1 MLKMFHRY
9 NTDISKIALPERFTY
24 PFCYEPH
31 LLVCLA
37 AEEVRKHLENTELG
51 NILSEGKMLGVLVVR
66 RGEEVGFL
74 AGCSGVVE
82 EVRKDNYFV
91 PMVFDILEEGGYF
104 KTEETNISAINTEI
118 SNLQTSEEY
127 TRLQNSLKAEET
139 KATNEIHS
147 FKASMAE
154 RKKKRDAQRISG
166 VVTTEMIRESQ
177 FDKAELKRIKAKA
190 EEKLDEYRETLSKY
204 EEKIA
209 SLCEERRRRS
219 VNLQKWLFSQ
229 YVFLNA
235 RGEKSNAYDIFQKER
250 GELPPG
256 GTGDCAAPKM
266 LQYAYKNNL
275 EPLAFGEFWWG
286 NSPKSEI
293 RNHLSF
299 YPSCKGKCE
308 PLLKFML
315 QGIDVE
321 QNPLSASRKF
331 SDLKI
336 VYEDDYIL
344 AVDKPSGMLSV
355 RGKDAVGSVEEIIRL
370 RFPETESP
378 LIIHRLDMDTS
389 GLLLIAK
396 TKAAHKAMQKLF
408 EECAVE
414 KTYLALVEGKPVD
427 DYGEVCL
434 PLIADYYHR
443 PLQKV
448 DYDNGKHSVTRYEV
462 VKRFEEKSLVLFHP
476 LTGRTHQIR
485 VHAAH
490 KDGLGMPVCGDR
502 LYGKSGERLCLH
514 ALSVRFVHP
523 MTGEEMKIET
533 EMPDFISAIK

>member
-1 MLKMFHRY
+1 MFH
-9 NTDISKIALPERFTY
+9 NFAVDISGMALPERFTY

-31 LLVCLA
+31 PLVSLA
-37 AEEVRKHLENTELG
+37 AEEVRKYLESVELG

-66 RGEEVGFL
+66 RGKEVGFL

-104 KTEETNISAINTEI
+104 KKEEADISAINAEI
-118 SNLQTSEEY
+118 SNLQTSDEY
-127 TRLQNSLKAEET
+127 FKLKNSLRDIEE
-139 KATNEIHS
+139 KFTNEINS
-147 FKASMAE
+147 FKVLMSE
-154 RKKKRDAQRISG
+154 RKKNRDALRRSG
-166 VVTTEMIRESQ
+166 VVTPEMIRESQ
-177 FDKAELKRIKAKA
+177 FDKAELKRIKVKA
-190 EEKLDEYRETLSKY
+190 EETV
-204 EEKIA
+204 EEHRKALFNFEDKIA
-209 SLCEERRRRS
+209 SLREERRRRS
-219 VNLQKWLFSQ
+219 INLQKWLFSQ

-235 RGEKSNAYDIFQKER
+235 RGEKSSAYDIFQKER

-266 LQYAYKNNL
+266 LQYAYQNNL

-331 SDLKI
+331 SDLKT

-355 RGKDAVGSVEEIIRL
+355 RGKDDGVSVEEIIRL
-370 RFPETESP
+370 RFPDTESP

-414 KTYLALVEGKPVD
+414 KTYLALVEGMPVN
-427 DYGEVCL
+427 DYGEISL
-434 PLIADYYHR
+434 PLVADYYNR

-448 DYDNGKHSVTRYEV
+448 DYDNGKHSVTKYEV
-462 VKRFEEKSLVLFHP
+462 VKRYEEKSLVLFHP

-485 VHAAH
+485 VHSAH
-490 KDGLGMPVCGDR
+490 KDGLGMPICGDR

-523 MTGEEMKIET
+523 MTGEELKIET
-533 EMPDFISAIK
+533 EKPDFISATK